1 MNIAVITGASSG
13 MGRQFAIQLS
23 QAEKFDEMW
32 VIARRKEAL
41 DRLSQEISCPLRP
54 ISLDLTDPRSFETYK
69 ALLEQEKP
77 QVRVLV
83 NAAGFGKFG
92 EAMEIP
98 LAENFSM
105 VDLNCKALLAM
116 TQLTVPYMAP
126 GSRIVELDSLS
137 AFQPVPYITV
147 YGATKAFVLSYSRA
161 LNQELKPRGIR
172 VMAVSPGWVRTEFFQ
187 RAETTNIEKKV
198 QYYDRTYSAE
208 EVVRTALHDL
218 YHTKKD
224 VSIHG
229 YPVRRQVRLVKLLP
243 HSLVMKIWMNQQK
256 KSKPVPQDP

>member
-1 MNIAVITGASSG
+1 
-13 MGRQFAIQLS
+13 
-23 QAEKFDEMW
+23 
-32 VIARRKEAL
+32 
-41 DRLSQEISCPLRP
+41 
-54 ISLDLTDPRSFETYK
+54 
-69 ALLEQEKP
+69 
-77 QVRVLV
+77 
-83 NAAGFGKFG
+83 
-92 EAMEIP
+92 
-98 LAENFSM
+98 
-105 VDLNCKALLAM
+105 
-116 TQLTVPYMAP
+116 MAP